1 MGCWKVRLDSEQ
13 FGKSLF
19 RDSSLSNEG
28 SESSLRQF
36 AMIRHNKPATVGM
49 AKDDVAAGLVVN
61 LVANLL
67 KYLDGILP

>member
-1 MGCWKVRLDSEQ
+1 
-13 FGKSLF
+13 
-19 RDSSLSNEG
+19 
-28 SESSLRQF
+28 
-36 AMIRHNKPATVGM
+36 MIRHNKPATAGM